1 MTHLFLMF
9 NMGASGG
16 SWFESVCNTHPDIRV
31 WEELGR
37 FLGVG
42 FGPMTSEQH
51 RERDVHILAFVKQQI
66 KEGKWKSIGLI
77 KSFSKPVILYGREVG
92 ARFVSMFRH
101 PITVLEMKMGKKT
114 HACERILG
122 YKPKG
127 EKDIFLGHVL
137 LYRPRYLKYMSD
149 VKGKG
154 WRLIKLEDLDASLK
168 TPDAVSFRETME
180 YVTRVS
186 WSVADAEKVRKKAKP
201 RHAKRK
207 DWWNDDPTHE
217 VWHGWPTWKKD
228 IFKEF
233 FTEIL
238 ERAGYTL
245 P

>member
-16 SWFESVCNTHPDIRV
+16 SWFESVCNTHPDIHV

-42 FGPMTSEQH
+42 YGPMTSEQH
-51 RERDVHILAFVKQQI
+51 VERDVHILAFVKQQI

-77 KSFSKPVILYGREVG
+77 KSFSKPVILYGREVD

-122 YKPKG
+122 RKPRD

-137 LYRPRYLKYMSD
+137 LYKPRYLKYVSD
-149 VKGKG
+149 VGTKG

-168 TPDAVSFRETME
+168 TPDVVSFRETME
-180 YVTRVS
+180 YVTRIP
-186 WSVADAEKVRKKAKP
+186 WSIADVERVRTKAKP
-201 RHAKRK
+201 RHAKRP
-207 DWWNDDPTHE
+207 DWWNEDPTRKI
-217 VWHGWPTWKKD
+217 WHSWPVWKKD
-228 IFKEF
+228 IFREF
-233 FTEIL
+233 FTETL
-238 ERAGYTL
+238 ERTGYTL